1 MGILDR
7 ILRAGEG
14 KKLKALQAMVPDV
27 NALEPELE
35 RLTDE
40 QLQAKTPEF
49 RQRLANGADLDDIAI
64 EAFAVTREA
73 AKRVIGQRHFDV
85 QLMGGAALHFGWVAE
100 MKTGEG
106 KTLVSTLPAY
116 LNGLG
121 GKGVHLV
128 TVNDYLARFHA
139 EWMGR
144 IHGFL
149 GLQVGLILPGVNASP
164 AEKRQ
169 QYAADITYGTNNEL
183 GFDYLRDNMAG
194 KLADKTQRGHNFA
207 IVDEV
212 DSILIDEARTPLII
226 SGRVADA
233 AKLYY
238 RFASII
244 RTLQRDVDYEVE
256 EDKRVVVPL
265 EAGIDKVEAALGVE
279 NIYDEV
285 QQNLVHQLQVALK
298 AKELYKRDKDYI
310 IQNGE
315 VKIVDE
321 FTGRILEG
329 RRWSEGIHQA
339 VEAKEGV
346 KIKEENQTLATITL
360 QNYFRMYDKLAGM
373 TGTAATEAAELMAT
387 YELGVVP
394 IPTNVPVQ
402 RIDQADLI
410 YKGEVGKFDA
420 VTDDIA
426 ARYEAGQPVLV
437 GTVSVEKSEYLSRQL
452 RQRGIDHEVL
462 NAKQHTREAL
472 IVAQAG
478 RKHAVTVATNMAGR
492 GVDIKLGGDP
502 EGLAQHEVVKEGHA
516 PEVIVDVVGAAAAA
530 RPDARGLP
538 RGAGEGDGPLRRSC
552 SPSSTSSARREG
564 AEVRELGGLYVIGS
578 ERHES
583 RRIDNQLRGRSGRQG
598 DPGESRFY
606 LSLDDELMRLF
617 ATGALS
623 FVMNKALPD
632 DEAIEAKM
640 VTKAIERA
648 QTTVETRNAE
658 IRKNVLKYDE
668 VMNEQRK
675 VIYARRDQILEG
687 ADLKSAA
694 MEYLAEAVNAL
705 LETHCASAADDE
717 WDLDG
722 LAKEL
727 KTFWPTEIDE
737 ARLEGCRG
745 TDQMYDLVMA
755 DATAYYERRETELG
769 EKVMREV
776 ERQVMLRIID
786 QRWREHLE
794 EMDYLKEGINL
805 RAMGQKDPLTE
816 WQREG
821 YEMFGS
827 MMKGIAQ
834 DFVRYVMHVQVVQQQ
849 PAATPAQPAP
859 GAAVPTEAT
868 GPSEPGT
875 GPATAVSTAP
885 AASSARSAAVANG
898 PANGVQNLTTSSSDT
913 EQAPAFQRAAAS
925 AVAAGE
931 APAEIL
937 RASEHARS
945 SRPPAT
951 PARATV
957 PPSRRPSSRT
967 SGRRRR
973 ATRRARAGRARS
985 SRCATAPERRHPG
998 CATSRTICASC
1009 AGGSARPRRTCASV
1023 SRATGSPSWR
1033 PRWAA
1038 PTCGT
1043 TPTRPRR

>member
-14 KKLKALQAMVPDV
+14 KKLKALSGMVPEI
-27 NALEPELE
+27 NALEPDLKRLSDDEL
-35 RLTDE
+35 RGRTG
-40 QLQAKTPEF
+40 EF
-49 RQRLANGADLDDIAI
+49 RQRLENGAELDDLLI
-64 EAFAVTREA
+64 EAFAVVREA
-73 AKRVIGQRHFDV
+73 AIRVIGQRHFDV

-106 KTLVSTLPAY
+106 KTLVSTLPGY
-116 LNGLG
+116 LNGLS

-149 GLQVGLILPGVNASP
+149 GLEVGLIIPGFKATP
-164 AEKRQ
+164 AEKRV
-169 QYAADITYGTNNEL
+169 QYAADITYGTNNEF

-194 KLADKTQRGHNFA
+194 RLEDKTQRGHNYA

-238 RFASII
+238 RFASIV
-244 RTLQRDVDYEVE
+244 RSLQRDVDYEVE

-265 EAGIDKVEAALGVE
+265 EAGIDKVESALGIE
-279 NIYDEV
+279 NLYDEV
-285 QQNLVHQLQVALK
+285 QQNLVHQMQVALK

-373 TGTAATEAAELMAT
+373 TGTAATEAAELMNT
-387 YELGVVP
+387 YGLGVVS
-394 IPTNVPVQ
+394 IPTNEPVI
-402 RIDQADLI
+402 RADQADLI
-410 YKGEVGKFDA
+410 YKGEVAKFDA
-420 VTDDIA
+420 VVDDIA
-426 ARYEAGQPVLV
+426 ERYEAGQPVLV

-452 RQRGIDHEVL
+452 QHRGIPHEVL
-462 NAKQHTREAL
+462 NAKQHTREAA

-478 RKHAVTVATNMAGR
+478 RLHAITVATNMAGR
-492 GVDIKLGGDP
+492 GVDIILGGNP
-502 EGLAQHEVVKEGHA
+502 EGLARHEVLKEGHE
-516 PEVIVDVVGAAAAA
+516 PEVMVDHFALPLPLDQMPEDFREA
-530 RPDARGLP
+530 RAKAMARYDELLTEFNQHC
-538 RGAGEGDGPLRRSC
+538 AEDGDR
-552 SPSSTSSARREG
+552 
-564 AEVRELGGLYVIGS
+564 VRQLGGLYVIGS

-623 FVMNKALPD
+623 YVMNKALPD

-675 VIYARRDQILEG
+675 VIYQRRDQILEG
-687 ADLKSAA
+687 VDLKSAA
-694 MEYLAEAVNAL
+694 MEYLDEAVEAL
-705 LETHCASAADDE
+705 IESHCASPADDE

-727 KTFWPTEIDE
+727 KTFWPTAITEEQLSQSRD
-737 ARLEGCRG
+737 
-745 TDQMYDLVMA
+745 TDDMRELVMA
-755 DATAYYERRETELG
+755 DALEHYERREEELG
-769 EKVMREV
+769 EQVMREV

-821 YEMFGS
+821 YEMFGA

-834 DFVRYVMHVQVVQQQ
+834 DFVRYVMHVQVVRNDQQ
-849 PAATPAQPAP
+849 PAT
-859 GAAVPTEAT
+859 
-868 GPSEPGT
+868 
-875 GPATAVSTAP
+875 
-885 AASSARSAAVANG
+885 
-898 PANGVQNLTTSSSDT
+898 VQNVQEASSDT
-913 EQAPAFQRAAAS
+913 EQTSAFDRAAAD
-925 AVAAGE
+925 AFVDDE
-931 APAEIL
+931 VDEPAPAP
-937 RASEHARS
+937 S
-945 SRPPAT
+945 AT
-951 PARATV
+951 AITTARATREGPRAAKQETV
-957 PPSRRPSSRT
+957 VKDEWAKTPRNAPCPCG
-967 SGRRRR
+967 SGKKFKMCH
-973 ATRRARAGRARS
+973 G
-985 SRCATAPERRHPG
+985 
-998 CATSRTICASC
+998 
-1009 AGGSARPRRTCASV
+1009 
-1023 SRATGSPSWR
+1023 
-1033 PRWAA
+1033 AA
-1038 PTCGT
+1038 
-1043 TPTRPRR
+1043 